1 MPNHAGDTEP
11 SAPVLL
17 RGDFTTYT
25 PWPPVEAA
33 VVPSARCPEAGP
45 LGAGL
50 PSRPLPLSP
59 SMKQEGGLLLVHWG
73 FGVSF
78 FGVPQPQGTFGMLA
92 SPKALSPPWPLG
104 AVPSKVAAGVGRVPP
119 LKWCGIHQKLCE
131 GIEINLGIISR
142 AGGLL

>member
-17 RGDFTTYT
+17 WGDFTTYT

-33 VVPSARCPEAGP
+33 VVHSVRCPEVGP

-59 SMKQEGGLLLVHWG
+59 SMKQEGGLSLVHWG
-73 FGVSF
+73 FGASF

-92 SPKALSPPWPLG
+92 SLQAASPPWPLG
-104 AVPSKVAAGVGRVPP
+104 AVPNKVAAGIGLV
-119 LKWCGIHQKLCE
+119 IHQKLCE
-131 GIEINLGIISR
+131 GVEINLGIISR
-142 AGGLL
+142 AGSLL